1 MSSCIHTETSAE
13 LFQELVT
20 EAVDHQN
27 LQPSPASVSYLI
39 DLLDGFLRPES
50 LYRHADPVAGRVAPD
65 RPLAEIF
72 CTAVSSEG
80 MRRFSLLKL
89 SGDIALFISGFFSD
103 SLKGGAVDVDYYS
116 KLGGCAYATVAG
128 SCVSREGAPLF
139 EELAASF
146 VDFTDVLSEV
156 SETCGLTEGNDALRL
171 HEKWTRSGSRRCAE
185 TLGGLGVPLG
195 GWSTEVH

>member
-1 MSSCIHTETSAE
+1 MSSCSIHTETPAE

-27 LQPSPASVSYLI
+27 LQPSEASVHYLVE
-39 DLLDGFLRPES
+39 LLDGFVHPEG
-50 LYRHADPVAGRVAPD
+50 LYRRNDVLPD
-65 RPLAEIF
+65 RPLAELF
-72 CTAVSSEG
+72 CTAVSSDG

-89 SGDIALFISGFFSD
+89 SGDLALLVSGFFSD

-128 SCVSREGAPLF
+128 SCASREGAPLF
-139 EELAASF
+139 AELAASF

-156 SETCGLTEGNDALRL
+156 SEACGLTESHDVLRL
-171 HEKWTRSGSRRCAE
+171 HEKWTRTGSRRSAE
-185 TLGGLGVPLG
+185 TLKDFGVPLG